1 MRFVS
6 ILPKALRS
14 ELEELLYFHPEQG
27 RFQKTIMDSVSRYG
41 APTIVSDAFGEGVV
55 VTIGSLGPVQCL
67 FALDSDFESGE
78 HLAGVVPF
86 HRPTPERIDVL
97 HIVVAPDYLLGS
109 GYSGGSLAIE
119 MIEEVRSSARRIKGV
134 DAVALH
140 YGRGGE
146 VLLRVR

>member
-14 ELEELLYFHPEQG
+14 ELEDLLYFHPEQG

-41 APTIVSDAFGEGVV
+41 APAILPDASGEGIVV
-55 VTIGSLGPVQCL
+55 AIGSLGPVQCL
-67 FALDSDFESGE
+67 FAMDSGPDGRE
-78 HLAGVVPF
+78 HLAGAVLF
-86 HRPTPERIDVL
+86 HRPSSDRVDVL
-97 HIVVAPDYLLGS
+97 HIVVAPEYLLGS
-109 GYSGGSLAIE
+109 DYPGGSLAIE
-119 MIEEVRSSARRIKGV
+119 LIEAVRNSARKIKGV
-134 DAVALH
+134 EAVALH